1 MLCWERLFAPER
13 LDRGGKSCSP
23 LDAESSFFILLIKS
37 SVNGQTVKK
46 YVESPQNT

>member
-1 MLCWERLFAPER
+1 MKQRSIRFYTASRWFNTSGWL
-13 LDRGGKSCSP
+13 
-23 LDAESSFFILLIKS
+23 ILLIKS

>member
-1 MLCWERLFAPER
+1 MYSHNKRPDIRPFIV
-13 LDRGGKSCSP
+13 
-23 LDAESSFFILLIKS
+23 ILLIKS